1 MERIRLGI
9 IGMGRWA
16 RQCHLK
22 NIRQL
27 PSFQVAAISSRNQE
41 NINKALEVIENEP
54 IIFKD
59 WRNLVESEEVEAVI
73 VTTPNHTH
81 EEIAYCALEAGK
93 HVLVEKP
100 PALTVEGCDRLI
112 DVSTRTGR
120 ILQVGFE
127 LRYSG
132 LYQRAKELIASGEI
146 GKVQLMWCMGFR
158 GPFLTSWRLKQ
169 EISGGT
175 LLELS
180 THHFDIFNWFA
191 EAKPLSVCA
200 TGSANIHPKAEVLDN
215 AIVTIEYEG
224 NIRAAL
230 LMCLFSPHGNE
241 LEIGAI
247 GEKGKIECFDKSQRI
262 TMYSA
267 EQQDPRECSIVPPP
281 GVVEHQHHG
290 TLMQLKAFGKC
301 VRKNMQP
308 LVDGTAGR
316 WSVAVAVAAEKSIKE
331 RRPVE
336 IDPNE

>member
-1 MERIRLGI
+1 
-9 IGMGRWA
+9 
-16 RQCHLK
+16 
-22 NIRQL
+22 
-27 PSFQVAAISSRNQE
+27 
-41 NINKALEVIENEP
+41 
-54 IIFKD
+54 
-59 WRNLVESEEVEAVI
+59 
-73 VTTPNHTH
+73 
-81 EEIAYCALEAGK
+81 
-93 HVLVEKP
+93 
-100 PALTVEGCDRLI
+100 
-112 DVSTRTGR
+112 
-120 ILQVGFE
+120 
-127 LRYSG
+127 
-132 LYQRAKELIASGEI
+132 
-146 GKVQLMWCMGFR
+146 MGFR

-180 THHFDIFNWFA
+180 THHFDI
-191 EAKPLSVCA
+191 
-200 TGSANIHPKAEVLDN
+200 
-215 AIVTIEYEG
+215 YEG

>member
-1 MERIRLGI
+1 MRRIRLGI

-41 NINKALEVIENEP
+41 NIKKALEVIEEKP
-54 IIFKD
+54 LIFKD
-59 WRNLVESEEVEAVI
+59 WRDLVESEEVEAVI
-73 VTTPNHTH
+73 VITPNHTH
-81 EEIAYCALEAGK
+81 EEIAYYALEANK

-112 DVSTRTGR
+112 DVSKRTGR

-132 LYQRAKELIASGEI
+132 LYQRARELIASGEI
-146 GKVQLMWCMGFR
+146 GNVQLMWCMGFR

-175 LLELS
+175 LLELN

-200 TGSANIHPKAEVLDN
+200 KGGTNIHLKAEVLDN

-241 LEIGAI
+241 LEIGVI
-247 GEKGKIECFDKSQRI
+247 CEKGKIECFDKSQKIR
-262 TMYSA
+262 TYSA
-267 EQQDPRECSIVPPP
+267 ERPDSCEYSIAPPA

-290 TLMQLKAFGKC
+290 TVMQLKAFGEC

-308 LVDGTAGR
+308 LADGTAGR
-316 WSVAVAVAAEKSIKE
+316 WSVAVAAAAEESIRE
-331 RRPVE
+331 HRIVE
-336 IDPNE
+336 IDLNE